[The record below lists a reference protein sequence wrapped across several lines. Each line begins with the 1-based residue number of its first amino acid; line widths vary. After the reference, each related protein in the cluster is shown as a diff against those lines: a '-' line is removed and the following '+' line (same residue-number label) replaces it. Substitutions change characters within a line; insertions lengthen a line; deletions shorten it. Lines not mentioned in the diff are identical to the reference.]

1 MMSLRSDLG
10 RVKGLGAAHEGV
22 GHWRLQRL
30 TAVAL
35 LLLALWF
42 VTTLMGLI
50 GAPHAEV
57 VAWVGQIHVTV
68 LLLALSLALFWHLKL
83 GLQVVVEDYV
93 HTPWLLIAAQV
104 AIRAFA
110 ALGALVA
117 VVSILK
123 ISVGMS

>member
-1 MMSLRSDLG
+1 MSLRSDLG

-22 GHWRLQRL
+22 NHWRLQRL

-35 LLLALWF
+35 ILLALWF
-42 VTTLMGLI
+42 VTTLMSLI
-50 GAPHAEV
+50 GAPHEKV

-83 GLQVVVEDYV
+83 GLQVVIEDYV
-93 HTPWLLIAAQV
+93 HTPWLLITAQIAV
-104 AIRAFA
+104 RAFA

-123 ISVGMS
+123 ISSGMS

>member
-35 LLLALWF
+35 ILLALWF

-83 GLQVVVEDYV
+83 GLQVVIEDYV

-104 AIRAFA
+104 ATRAFA

>member
-1 MMSLRSDLG
+1 MSLRSDLG

-35 LLLALWF
+35 ILLALWF

-50 GAPHAEV
+50 GAPHTEV

-83 GLQVVVEDYV
+83 GLQVVIEDYV

-123 ISVGMS
+123 ISLGVS

>member
-1 MMSLRSDLG
+1 MSLRSDLG

-22 GHWRLQRL
+22 NHWRLQRL
-30 TAVAL
+30 TAMAL
-35 LLLALWF
+35 ILLALWF
-42 VTTLMGLI
+42 VTTLMGLV
-50 GAPHAEV
+50 GAPHEEV

-83 GLQVVVEDYV
+83 GLQVVIEDYV
-93 HTPWLLIAAQV
+93 HTPWLLIAAQIAV
-104 AIRAFA
+104 RAFA

>member
-35 LLLALWF
+35 ILLALWF

-83 GLQVVVEDYV
+83 GLQVVIEDYV
-93 HTPWLLIAAQV
+93 HTPWLLITAQV

-123 ISVGMS
+123 ISVGVS

>member
-1 MMSLRSDLG
+1 MSLRSDLG

-35 LLLALWF
+35 ILLALWF

-83 GLQVVVEDYV
+83 GLQVVIEDYV
-93 HTPWLLIAAQV
+93 HTPWLLITAQV

-123 ISVGMS
+123 ISVGVS

>member
-35 LLLALWF
+35 ILLALWF

-83 GLQVVVEDYV
+83 GLQVVIEDYV

>member
-1 MMSLRSDLG
+1 MSLRSDLG

-35 LLLALWF
+35 ILLALWF

-83 GLQVVVEDYV
+83 GLQVVIEDYV

-104 AIRAFA
+104 ATRAFA